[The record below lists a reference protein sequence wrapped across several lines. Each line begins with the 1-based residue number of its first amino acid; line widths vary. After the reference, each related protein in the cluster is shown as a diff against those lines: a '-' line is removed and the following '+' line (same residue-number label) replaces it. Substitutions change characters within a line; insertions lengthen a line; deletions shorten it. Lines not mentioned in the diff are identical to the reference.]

1 MELGVCAAYARAR
14 ALGELEALRQCLRV
28 EGRRLGSQGGE
39 RGLRWVLRGGLDHAV
54 QAAQHAVDAQLRASG
69 HGRHEPAHPGQ
80 RGAAAL
86 VPQTA
91 QTVRSQTPTQAV
103 QQGLAEGGGAL
114 LRGRSAL
121 EGEGGATAG
130 QTTRE
135 QLLED
140 RIFMHDRIHC
150 LCT

>member
-1 MELGVCAAYARAR
+1 MHSRAR
-14 ALGELEALRQCLRV
+14 ALGKLEALRQRLRV
-28 EGRRLGSQGGE
+28 EGRRLRPQGRE
-39 RGLRWVLRGGLDHAV
+39 CGLRWVLRRGLDHAV
-54 QAAQHAVDAQLRASG
+54 QAAQHAVHAQLGASS
-69 HGRHEPAHPGQ
+69 HGRHEPAHSGQ
-80 RGAAAL
+80 RGAAGL
-86 VPQTA
+86 VPQA
-91 QTVRSQTPTQAV
+91 QTVRTQTPSQAV

-114 LRGRSAL
+114 LRGRRAL

-150 LCT
+150 LCG

>member
-14 ALGELEALRQCLRV
+14 ALGELEALRQRLRV

-54 QAAQHAVDAQLRASG
+54 QAAQAAQHAVDAQLRASS

-80 RGAAAL
+80 RGA
-86 VPQTA
+86 A

-114 LRGRSAL
+114 MRGRSAL

>member
-1 MELGVCAAYARAR
+1 MKLGGGAAYARAR
-14 ALGELEALRQCLRV
+14 TLGQMEALRQRLWV
-28 EGRRLGSQGGE
+28 EGRRLGSQGWE
-39 RGLRWVLRGGLDHAV
+39 HGLRWVLRGGLDHAV
-54 QAAQHAVDAQLRASG
+54 QAAQHAVDAQLRASS
-69 HGRHEPAHPGQ
+69 HGCHEPTHPGQ
-80 RGAAAL
+80 RGAAGL
-86 VPQTA
+86 VPQTFW
-91 QTVRSQTPTQAV
+91 SQTSTQTI
-103 QQGLAEGGGAL
+103 QQWLAEGGGAL